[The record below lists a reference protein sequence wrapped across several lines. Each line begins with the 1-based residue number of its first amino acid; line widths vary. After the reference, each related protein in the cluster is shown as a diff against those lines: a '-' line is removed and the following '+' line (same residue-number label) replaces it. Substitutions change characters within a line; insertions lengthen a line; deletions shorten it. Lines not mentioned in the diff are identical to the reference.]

1 MISLVRDEKIKNDS
15 TCCLLMDYENEED
28 GGGSEL
34 LLCLPAIGQK

>member
-28 GGGSEL
+28 GDSEL
-34 LLCLPAIGQK
+34 LLWLPAIGQK

>member
-1 MISLVRDEKIKNDS
+1 
-15 TCCLLMDYENEED
+15 MDYENEED